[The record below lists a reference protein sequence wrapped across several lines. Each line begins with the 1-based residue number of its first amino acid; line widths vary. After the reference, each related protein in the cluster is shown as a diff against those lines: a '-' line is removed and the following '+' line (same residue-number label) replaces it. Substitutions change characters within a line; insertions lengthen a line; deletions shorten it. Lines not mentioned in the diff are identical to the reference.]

1 MYPDLRAN
9 DNLKEKLYIAKL
21 KNLLYYVINLNN
33 LPIKMSLNKYEQY
46 CFAVARFCGLRSQG

>member
-33 LPIKMSLNKYEQY
+33 LPIKMSLNK
-46 CFAVARFCGLRSQG
+46 